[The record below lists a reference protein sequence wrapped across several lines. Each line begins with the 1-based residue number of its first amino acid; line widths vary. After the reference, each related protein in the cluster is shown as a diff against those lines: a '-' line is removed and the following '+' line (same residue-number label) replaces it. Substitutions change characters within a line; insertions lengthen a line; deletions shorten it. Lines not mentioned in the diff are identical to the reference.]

1 MTAAME
7 IRSSAAFLQAISRAS
22 EPRPAAF
29 ADRLAELQGI
39 ARAAKAANAAHVAA
53 LRAPA
58 AAAAAGQQQPQQQQA
73 AGGSPAASLGAPIK
87 PRGSLLNIV
96 V

>member
-1 MTAAME
+1 ME
-7 IRSSAAFLQAISRAS
+7 IRSSAAFLQAVSRAT
-22 EPRPAAF
+22 EQRPAAF

-58 AAAAAGQQQPQQQQA
+58 AAAPQQPPQQQQQNG
-73 AGGSPAASLGAPIK
+73 AGGAQAASLGAPLK

>member
-1 MTAAME
+1 ME

-58 AAAAAGQQQPQQQQA
+58 AAAAAGQQQPQQQQQA

>member
-1 MTAAME
+1 MQ
-7 IRSSAAFLQAISRAS
+7 IRPNAAFLQAISRAS

-58 AAAAAGQQQPQQQQA
+58 AAAAGQQQPQQQQA

>member
-1 MTAAME
+1 ME
-7 IRSSAAFLQAISRAS
+7 IRSSAAFLQAVSRAT
-22 EPRPAAF
+22 EQRPAAF

-58 AAAAAGQQQPQQQQA
+58 AAAAAPQQPQQQQQQNG
-73 AGGSPAASLGAPIK
+73 AGGAQAASLGAPLK